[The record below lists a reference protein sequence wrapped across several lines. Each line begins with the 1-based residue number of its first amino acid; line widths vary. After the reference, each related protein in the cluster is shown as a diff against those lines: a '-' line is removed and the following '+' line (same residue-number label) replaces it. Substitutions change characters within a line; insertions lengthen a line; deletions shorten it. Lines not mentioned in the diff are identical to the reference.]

1 MSRATLQCGE
11 HLQSGKMMLKKKPN
25 YYKTVKLGEP
35 LGHCQNH
42 TRALDIINGQEEF
55 GKLP

>member
-11 HLQSGKMMLKKKPN
+11 HLQIGKMMLRPN
-25 YYKTVKLGEP
+25 YYKTEKLGEP